1 MIYNCQFAAGQIEM
15 AKFHQRSGNGRHRDR
30 GRLGLATALAE
41 FFCGRGMRIGR
52 ESILADGDL
61 YLWKEAE
68 VARMP
73 KAKDKLP

>member
-41 FFCGRGMRIGR
+41 FFCGRGMDSIHQADAVGLNAFKEVNHSRGR
-52 ESILADGDL
+52 
-61 YLWKEAE
+61 
-68 VARMP
+68 
-73 KAKDKLP
+73 